1 MRKYI
6 LLRQAALLHPDP
18 HNEHACR
25 EAFEGLSR
33 EERAAFDTAFGY
45 GHDPLRRLPGDGLT
59 DF

>member
-33 EERAAFDTAFGY
+33 EERAAFDRD
-45 GHDPLRRLPGDGLT
+45 HDPLQHLQGDGLT